1 MSTAAVTRT
10 QRQASGAQG
19 SDNGSTTT
27 ATTRR
32 GRSAALEV
40 NLHSDPV
47 LLERASRKRSKDA
60 TALHSEDEGQQQKRS
75 KKTASSRS
83 QSCSDDDTAPYNSSP
98 LPEPAA
104 QQPAEV
110 PTPMQPCRIMS
121 YSSPFSTPA
130 KAVAQAD
137 SSAQLHSPHAAG
149 LEHVLEPEEEGGDA
163 NCIQLSAAAAVVDQ
177 SFNPSNRLHI
187 ALVKAALQG
196 GSGAAEMAADAPAD
210 AAPAGRQQQFNQL
223 YSLLSTA
230 AEQGHGRSIY
240 ISGLP
245 GTGKSHTVRA
255 VLAALA
261 APSAAPAVRPPH
273 PSRFPAA
280 SAPGPAAAP
289 AAVFLSCFAIK
300 DPKDIYS
307 ALLAAAQQQ
316 LGGASASSAA
326 VAAEGNSCP
335 AAATPAMDPE
345 HAYSAL
351 LDLLH
356 KAAAG
361 KAGQAAGS
369 RPSKKGSVA
378 KAAGSRRM
386 CVFVLD
392 EVDRLLQGR
401 NGVEELYKL
410 FMLPHAAGQWDV
422 LLIAMRPGLH
432 CCVVA
437 LANSIDITER
447 CLPAL
452 KCRGCSP
459 DFLPFTAY
467 SRTQVLAI
475 LQSQLAT
482 LPWPVAEPAALEL
495 VARKVAGSSGDL
507 RKAFQACRF
516 ALQQLVD
523 VTAAAAPAGACS
535 GPPAQPCTPPLK
547 SAASAPTAL
556 AGPLT
561 LHPPPSPSPCSA
573 APPSL
578 ITAKDMVAALARLS
592 YQSASAASNVSSIRN
607 LPQQQQLHLLALA
620 TAVAT
625 AATQAAADALAAAA
639 AREHGLSSEQYR
651 AKYYW
656 GPSALPSGP
665 KTKVAN
671 PFAAAAGAST
681 GSQAPAAAAHCKPP
695 APAPMLRVGSAP
707 AAVATQQ
714 GATTSCGSAAAG
726 VDAAASCQ
734 QGAEALSQAQPQAQQ
749 ACTVSGSA
757 AQGAMAGTGST
768 AVSGMLAGDAAW
780 QVPLAK
786 AYDGYRLM
794 CGQMYQQ
801 PASEQEFRT
810 TLELLSHVGL
820 VGLSTATAAQSA
832 ARPTSSGC
840 SGSSAVRSGSGA
852 LGRCKNR
859 GASAGASACSST
871 MLTLK
876 ASIRDIQAALKDNAV
891 FRKVLAG
898 LPAA

>member
-10 QRQASGAQG
+10 RRPASGAQG

-60 TALHSEDEGQQQKRS
+60 TVLHSEDEGQQQKRS

-104 QQPAEV
+104 KQPAEV
-110 PTPMQPCRIMS
+110 PTPVQPCRIMS

-137 SSAQLHSPHAAG
+137 SPAQLHSPHAAG

-163 NCIQLSAAAAVVDQ
+163 NCIQLSAAAAVVDL

-223 YSLLSTA
+223 HSLLSTA

-261 APSAAPAVRPPH
+261 APPAAPAVRPPH
-273 PSRFPAA
+273 PSRIPAA
-280 SAPGPAAAP
+280 SGPGPAAAP

-316 LGGASASSAA
+316 LGAPAASSAA
-326 VAAEGNSCP
+326 AAAEGNSCP
-335 AAATPAMDPE
+335 AAAAPAMDPE

-410 FMLPHAAGQWDV
+410 FMLPHAA
-422 LLIAMRPGLH
+422 GLH

-523 VTAAAAPAGACS
+523 ATAAAAPAGACS

-556 AGPLT
+556 AGPL
-561 LHPPPSPSPCSA
+561 
-573 APPSL
+573 
-578 ITAKDMVAALARLS
+578 
-592 YQSASAASNVSSIRN
+592 
-607 LPQQQQLHLLALA
+607 
-620 TAVAT
+620 
-625 AATQAAADALAAAA
+625 
-639 AREHGLSSEQYR
+639 
-651 AKYYW
+651 
-656 GPSALPSGP
+656 
-665 KTKVAN
+665 
-671 PFAAAAGAST
+671 
-681 GSQAPAAAAHCKPP
+681 
-695 APAPMLRVGSAP
+695 
-707 AAVATQQ
+707 
-714 GATTSCGSAAAG
+714 
-726 VDAAASCQ
+726 
-734 QGAEALSQAQPQAQQ
+734 
-749 ACTVSGSA
+749 
-757 AQGAMAGTGST
+757 
-768 AVSGMLAGDAAW
+768 
-780 QVPLAK
+780 
-786 AYDGYRLM
+786 
-794 CGQMYQQ
+794 
-801 PASEQEFRT
+801 
-810 TLELLSHVGL
+810 
-820 VGLSTATAAQSA
+820 
-832 ARPTSSGC
+832 
-840 SGSSAVRSGSGA
+840 
-852 LGRCKNR
+852 
-859 GASAGASACSST
+859 
-871 MLTLK
+871 
-876 ASIRDIQAALKDNAV
+876 
-891 FRKVLAG
+891 
-898 LPAA
+898 

>member
-1 MSTAAVTRT
+1 
-10 QRQASGAQG
+10 
-19 SDNGSTTT
+19 
-27 ATTRR
+27 
-32 GRSAALEV
+32 
-40 NLHSDPV
+40 
-47 LLERASRKRSKDA
+47 
-60 TALHSEDEGQQQKRS
+60 
-75 KKTASSRS
+75 
-83 QSCSDDDTAPYNSSP
+83 
-98 LPEPAA
+98 
-104 QQPAEV
+104 
-110 PTPMQPCRIMS
+110 
-121 YSSPFSTPA
+121 
-130 KAVAQAD
+130 
-137 SSAQLHSPHAAG
+137 
-149 LEHVLEPEEEGGDA
+149 
-163 NCIQLSAAAAVVDQ
+163 
-177 SFNPSNRLHI
+177 
-187 ALVKAALQG
+187 
-196 GSGAAEMAADAPAD
+196 MAADAPAD
-210 AAPAGRQQQFNQL
+210 AAPAGRHQQFNQL
-223 YSLLSTA
+223 HSLLSTA

-261 APSAAPAVRPPH
+261 APPAAPAVRPPH
-273 PSRFPAA
+273 PSRIPAA
-280 SAPGPAAAP
+280 SGPGPAAAP

-316 LGGASASSAA
+316 LGGASTSSAA
-326 VAAEGNSCP
+326 AAAEGNSCP

-410 FMLPHAAGQWDV
+410 FMLPHAA
-422 LLIAMRPGLH
+422 
-432 CCVVA
+432 
-437 LANSIDITER
+437 
-447 CLPAL
+447 
-452 KCRGCSP
+452 
-459 DFLPFTAY
+459 
-467 SRTQVLAI
+467 
-475 LQSQLAT
+475 
-482 LPWPVAEPAALEL
+482 
-495 VARKVAGSSGDL
+495 
-507 RKAFQACRF
+507 
-516 ALQQLVD
+516 
-523 VTAAAAPAGACS
+523 
-535 GPPAQPCTPPLK
+535 
-547 SAASAPTAL
+547 
-556 AGPLT
+556 
-561 LHPPPSPSPCSA
+561 
-573 APPSL
+573 
-578 ITAKDMVAALARLS
+578 
-592 YQSASAASNVSSIRN
+592 
-607 LPQQQQLHLLALA
+607 
-620 TAVAT
+620 
-625 AATQAAADALAAAA
+625 A
-639 AREHGLSSEQYR
+639 AREHGLSTEQYR

-665 KTKVAN
+665 KTKVSN

-695 APAPMLRVGSAP
+695 APAPMLR
-707 AAVATQQ
+707 
-714 GATTSCGSAAAG
+714 
-726 VDAAASCQ
+726 
-734 QGAEALSQAQPQAQQ
+734 
-749 ACTVSGSA
+749 
-757 AQGAMAGTGST
+757 
-768 AVSGMLAGDAAW
+768 
-780 QVPLAK
+780 VPLAK